1 MKEIIDKLKGCD
13 TLLKGS
19 IYSKYV
25 QEYINEVYTDELY
38 DLITPET
45 MEDTTETENVEE
57 REDKPYGL
65 VFKFE

>member
-1 MKEIIDKLKGCD
+1 MKDIIDKLKGCD

-25 QEYINEVYTDELY
+25 QEYINEIDTDGLY

-45 MEDTTETENVEE
+45 IEDTTEVKNVEE

>member
-13 TLLKGS
+13 TILKGS

-25 QEYINEVYTDELY
+25 QAYINEIDTDELY
-38 DLITPET
+38 NLITPET

-57 REDKPYGL
+57 REDKQRL